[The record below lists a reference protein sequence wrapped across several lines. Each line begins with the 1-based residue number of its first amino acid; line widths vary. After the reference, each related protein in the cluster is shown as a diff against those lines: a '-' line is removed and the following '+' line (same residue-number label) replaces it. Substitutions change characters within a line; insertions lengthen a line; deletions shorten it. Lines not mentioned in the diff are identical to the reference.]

1 MLANATPWS
10 AQPGE
15 GAIANHMP
23 EVQAY
28 DFQLKIRF
36 NAHAT
41 FMFESHSDH
50 KLVKLTMPERGETAR
65 RQGQPPPGEEVFGC
79 RPGLLS
85 Q

>member
-1 MLANATPWS
+1 
-10 AQPGE
+10 
-15 GAIANHMP
+15 MP
-23 EVQAY
+23 EGQAY

-36 NAHAT
+36 SAHAP

-50 KLVKLTMPERGETAR
+50 KLVKLTMPERGEAAR